1 MLLYLQLLAQ
11 RQHSRRWLGFLL
23 HFMLLYLQLLAQMQH
38 SMRRSAFYEAT
49 LAACTATRP
58 DVALC
63 AAARLDN
70 RIHTAVSVVSHAV
83 AASLAVAL
91 ISLSGLALLFLQL
104 LAQMQLSMLRLCISS
119 GFPGCCTFCL
129 LPRCISL
136 RCALVVLSGLVLRCL
151 HSYSPKCSIV
161 CCGSA

>member
-1 MLLYLQLLAQ
+1 MQL
-11 RQHSRRWLGFLL
+11 
-23 HFMLLYLQLLAQMQH
+23 
-38 SMRRSAFYEAT
+38 SMVFYQG
-49 LAACTATRP
+49 LCRGVCTATRP

-104 LAQMQLSMLRLCISS
+104 LAQMQLSMRRLCISS

-136 RCALVVLSGLVLRCL
+136 RCALVVLSGPCAAVSAQLLAQMQHCVLWFGLITGEFTLPCL
-151 HSYSPKCSIV
+151 RLLTQTQHSMWLL
-161 CCGSA
+161 GFL